1 MLRKLEM
8 TLSKN
13 ALDSGLLGVFCL
25 RPGEEFNLKSHKVTV
40 AWTTRVKT
48 EFKHSVKG
56 ERNVTAPWTD
66 WNQAVTV
73 FLRIIPKGG

>member
-1 MLRKLEM
+1 M
-8 TLSKN
+8 
-13 ALDSGLLGVFCL
+13 
-25 RPGEEFNLKSHKVTV
+25 SHKVTV
-40 AWTTRVKT
+40 TRAARVKT

-73 FLRIIPKGG
+73 FLGIIPKEG